1 MNESFY
7 KNVNQLIQR
16 TIKSFIIIS
25 LSEKTMFFG
34 MKDPSSTFGAP
45 THIPDRDPLYWRHY
59 GGLITAAA
67 ARNLMLGAQ
76 LKQPTLHLEK
86 H

>member
-1 MNESFY
+1 
-7 KNVNQLIQR
+7 
-16 TIKSFIIIS
+16 
-25 LSEKTMFFG
+25 MFFG
-34 MKDPSSTFGAP
+34 MTDPSSMFGDP
-45 THIPDRDPLYWRHY
+45 ICIPGRDPWYWRHY
-59 GGLITAAA
+59 GGLITPAA

>member
-1 MNESFY
+1 
-7 KNVNQLIQR
+7 
-16 TIKSFIIIS
+16 
-25 LSEKTMFFG
+25 MFFG
-34 MKDPSSTFGAP
+34 MKDLSSTFGAP
-45 THIPDRDPLYWRHY
+45 IRIPDRDPLYWRHY

>member
-1 MNESFY
+1 MNKSS
-7 KNVNQLIQR
+7 KKLVQKR
-16 TIKSFIIIS
+16 TIKSFIIS

>member
-1 MNESFY
+1 MLF
-7 KNVNQLIQR
+7 VM
-16 TIKSFIIIS
+16 T
-25 LSEKTMFFG
+25 
-34 MKDPSSTFGAP
+34 DPSSMF
-45 THIPDRDPLYWRHY
+45 RDPTRIPGRDPWYWRHY
-59 GGLITAAA
+59 GGLITPAA